1 MKDRERITMVLGHLK
16 MNANEFAS
24 SLGYKRT
31 DRIYNV
37 INGRNGISASLA
49 RDIHN
54 KYESISYNWIA
65 YGEGEMLSPQST
77 ENSEQRINLLN
88 TPIPLETGE
97 ESSTEANIERMA
109 NSFEDLMN
117 KYEDMAAQRDYW
129 RNKAQDL
136 EYKLAKLE
144 AV

>member
-1 MKDRERITMVLGHLK
+1 MKDRERISMLLGHLK

-37 INGRNGISASLA
+37 LNGRNGISSAMA
-49 RDIHN
+49 RDIN
-54 KYESISYNWIA
+54 QKYKCVSFDWLA
-65 YGEGEMLSPQST
+65 YGEGEMLCQQST

>member
-1 MKDRERITMVLGHLK
+1 MTGLGSML
-16 MNANEFAS
+16 AS
-24 SLGYKRT
+24 
-31 DRIYNV
+31 
-37 INGRNGISASLA
+37 
-49 RDIHN
+49 
-54 KYESISYNWIA
+54 
-65 YGEGEMLSPQST
+65 
-77 ENSEQRINLLN
+77 ENSEKRINLLN

>member
-1 MKDRERITMVLGHLK
+1 
-16 MNANEFAS
+16 MNGFKVINEILANEKLKAATFARSIEITPTQIYDLQKGKIKGVS
-24 SLGYKRT
+24 SDIADKIIKVYPHYNKSWIMTGLG
-31 DRIYNV
+31 
-37 INGRNGISASLA
+37 SMLAS
-49 RDIHN
+49 
-54 KYESISYNWIA
+54 
-65 YGEGEMLSPQST
+65 
-77 ENSEQRINLLN
+77 ENAEQRINLLN

>member
-1 MKDRERITMVLGHLK
+1 MKDRERISMLLGHLK

-37 INGRNGISASLA
+37 LNGRNGISSAMA
-49 RDIHN
+49 RDIN
-54 KYESISYNWIA
+54 QKYKCISFDWLA

-77 ENSEQRINLLN
+77 ENSGERVNLLN

>member
-1 MKDRERITMVLGHLK
+1 MTNNNERILLIIKHFCDGNK
-16 MNANEFAS
+16 AEFA
-24 SLGYKRT
+24 RT
-31 DRIYNV
+31 MDEKSQT
-37 INGRNGISASLA
+37 INGWCKRNNGNNVLNKILA
-49 RDIHN
+49 
-54 KYESISYNWIA
+54 KYPSVNPSWLYT
-65 YGEGEMLSPQST
+65 GEGEMLSPQST